1 MIDEGHCN
9 LRTNLSLY
17 VIKISVSLTKRWNIF
32 SLVILII
39 LFGGTKCI
47 KSGSWFLP
55 FPRRVFKALHRAH
68 LCVLIEL
75 ALCWRKSVAMCLEWI
90 NLLSLAACML
100 WIMHQSIPPA
110 PSAPPGWPP
119 GISMFFALD
128 GKFPGV
134 GTLELSNPPG
144 VGTKKEG
151 KCPVLRQHCNI
162 FHCSHSQ
169 IVPF

>member
-1 MIDEGHCN
+1 MQIHSCIKLSKMNNDRHCN
-9 LRTNLSLY
+9 FKIRTNLALY
-17 VIKISVSLTKRWNIF
+17 VTKISVSLTKRWNIF

-100 WIMHQSIPPA
+100 WIMIPMHKVKYCLDA
-110 PSAPPGWPP
+110 TKLLLYYLFCYPPY
-119 GISMFFALD
+119 S
-128 GKFPGV
+128 V
-134 GTLELSNPPG
+134 NNN
-144 VGTKKEG
+144 KE
-151 KCPVLRQHCNI
+151 
-162 FHCSHSQ
+162 
-169 IVPF
+169 

>member
-100 WIMHQSIPPA
+100 WIMTQIPMHKVKYCLDVTKLLLYYLFCY
-110 PSAPPGWPP
+110 PPY
-119 GISMFFALD
+119 SVNNN
-128 GKFPGV
+128 K
-134 GTLELSNPPG
+134 
-144 VGTKKEG
+144 
-151 KCPVLRQHCNI
+151 Q
-162 FHCSHSQ
+162 
-169 IVPF
+169 

>member
-75 ALCWRKSVAMCLEWI
+75 ALCWRKSVAIIMLGVNKSFIFSCVHAMDNDTIPMHKVKYCLDVTK
-90 NLLSLAACML
+90 LLLYYLFCY
-100 WIMHQSIPPA
+100 PPY
-110 PSAPPGWPP
+110 SVNNN
-119 GISMFFALD
+119 
-128 GKFPGV
+128 K
-134 GTLELSNPPG
+134 
-144 VGTKKEG
+144 
-151 KCPVLRQHCNI
+151 Q
-162 FHCSHSQ
+162 
-169 IVPF
+169 